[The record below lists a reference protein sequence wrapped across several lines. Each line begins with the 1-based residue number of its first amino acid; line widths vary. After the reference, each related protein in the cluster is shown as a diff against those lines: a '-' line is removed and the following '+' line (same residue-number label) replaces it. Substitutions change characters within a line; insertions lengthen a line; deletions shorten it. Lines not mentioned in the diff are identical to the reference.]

1 MENNSEPQIKLRKYQ
16 NTLVVVGM
24 GVIAFGIWSVI
35 KTVMLTAFNKDE
47 MAELSAQGTA
57 VEVVFWVMLGI
68 MLAIDLWLRLYVGLA
83 AIQEGRGKKR
93 KAYIAWIFLMAF
105 FSALGVLV
113 GLASIGSDEAPAT
126 ALGTAV
132 VTVIVEAT
140 SCVLLVEMARAAV
153 KVKRLSRQ
161 LVEQEG

>member
-93 KAYIAWIFLMAF
+93 KAYITWIFLMAF
-105 FSALGVLV
+105 FSALGVVV
-113 GLASIGSDEAPAT
+113 GLAAIPSTT
-126 ALGTAV
+126 ALGTTV
-132 VTVIVEAT
+132 VTVIVEIT
-140 SCVLLVEMARAAV
+140 SCVLLVEMALAAI
-153 KVKRLSRQ
+153 KVKRLSRR
-161 LVEQEG
+161 LEEQEG